1 MERKSKISRILPAF
15 AMVFAIPLLSAISSL
30 TSQAQT
36 VCGVQASSLHLPEH
50 HCTKQDD
57 GSDYTDWSYVYFGSY
72 PQSEVTDA
80 ATIAAIESA
89 IPSSGASVDVGVDVW
104 VEGTKYRRISKSDTN
119 YDGYFGSNTYRYFK
133 WEPIKWKVL
142 SNNGST
148 LFVVANQGLDCKNY
162 HETFT
167 GVTWETCSLR
177 SWLGNQFYNTAFSA
191 AEQSAIVTQ
200 TVVNNDNPYNNTEG
214 GNNTSDKVYLL
225 SIEEVTNPA
234 YGFCVDNGTR
244 SAGRRFQTSDYS
256 NARGVYRSTNA
267 GYEGNCFWWL
277 RSPGGDS
284 DVAADVFSDGSVYG
298 YGYNVIDYDNAVV
311 PALHLNLSSV
321 IYYDVTVSND
331 GNGTASASI
340 GSGVVGTNVTL
351 TTAPKAGYQFK
362 EWKVVSG
369 GVTVTD
375 NKFTIGTADVQVTAI
390 FEEIPKTPDE
400 VKDTK
405 TKATYLITSTKTNNL
420 TVTYVSPVSKTTSAL
435 TVPDTVTIKGKKYK
449 VTEIRANAFKNNRKL
464 KKTTIGKN
472 IKKIG
477 KNAFSGCKNLK
488 TVTIKTTKLTQK
500 TVGTNAFKNIHAKAK
515 IKVPKSKLKSYKTIL
530 KARGIKGKNQK
541 ITK

>member
-50 HCTKQDD
+50 HCTKQDG

-167 GVTWETCSLR
+167 SVTWETCSLR

-200 TVVNNDNPYNNTEG
+200 TVVINDNPYYNTEG
-214 GNNTSDKVYLL
+214 GNNTSDKVYLR

-256 NARGVYRSTNA
+256 NARGVYRS
-267 GYEGNCFWWL
+267 GYEGSCWRWL
-277 RSPGGDS
+277 RSPCDDS
-284 DVAADVFSDGSVYG
+284 DSAAGVYDYGFVYRNG
-298 YGYNVIDYDNAVV
+298 Y
-311 PALHLNLSSV
+311 
-321 IYYDVTVSND
+321 
-331 GNGTASASI
+331 
-340 GSGVVGTNVTL
+340 
-351 TTAPKAGYQFK
+351 
-362 EWKVVSG
+362 
-369 GVTVTD
+369 
-375 NKFTIGTADVQVTAI
+375 
-390 FEEIPKTPDE
+390 
-400 VKDTK
+400 
-405 TKATYLITSTKTNNL
+405 
-420 TVTYVSPVSKTTSAL
+420 
-435 TVPDTVTIKGKKYK
+435 
-449 VTEIRANAFKNNRKL
+449 
-464 KKTTIGKN
+464 
-472 IKKIG
+472 
-477 KNAFSGCKNLK
+477 
-488 TVTIKTTKLTQK
+488 
-500 TVGTNAFKNIHAKAK
+500 
-515 IKVPKSKLKSYKTIL
+515 
-530 KARGIKGKNQK
+530 
-541 ITK
+541 